1 MNRLTYVLI
10 IILVFGCQSDSENND
25 HWEGV
30 SPDLI
35 SAVDISY
42 FPTIAESNPLFYN
55 AQGDQVDFL
64 NSLLDYGVNTIRLRL
79 WVNPTEDVSSL
90 QGIKEF
96 STLLRSLGFKI
107 WITPHFSDTWAHPG
121 QQQIPTNWES
131 LSFEELKNQLY
142 AHTSQIMS
150 EINPDYIQIGNEIN
164 TGILFP
170 HGNIADNQDQFV
182 ELVNV
187 GVNAVRNNSTNTK
200 IILHCAGFESSNWFF
215 NIVKEVDY
223 DVIGISYYPWWH
235 GKSLDDLQNQLSNL
249 SINFNKEVLIAETS
263 YPFTL
268 GWNDWTNNNVGLEEH
283 LILPEYPASPQ
294 GQKDFIRDVKNLILE
309 VNNGIGFCY
318 WGADRL
324 AWDGETSTNGSTW
337 ENQAVFDFDN
347 KELPVLKEFNL
358 N

>member
-1 MNRLTYVLI
+1 MNRLTYILI
-10 IILVFGCQSDSENND
+10 ILLIFSCQSDSENND
-25 HWEGV
+25 HWGGI

-35 SAVDISY
+35 SAVDISDY
-42 FPTIAESNPLFYN
+42 PKVSSYNPTFYDEN
-55 AQGDQVDFL
+55 NNEINFINTLIQ
-64 NSLLDYGVNTIRLRL
+64 NGVNTIRLRL
-79 WVNPTEDVSSL
+79 WVNPADESSSFEEVK
-90 QGIKEF
+90 GF
-96 STLLRSLGFKI
+96 SNELRSLGFKI

-170 HGNIADNQDQFV
+170 HGNIVDNQNQFV
-182 ELVNV
+182 ELINV
-187 GVNAVRNNSTNTK
+187 GVDAVRNNSTNTK

-223 DVIGISYYPWWH
+223 DIMGISYYPWWH

-283 LILPEYPASPQ
+283 LILPDYPASPQ

-318 WGADRL
+318 WGADRI